1 MISHLKLIKLMIPI
15 SSTNF
20 HIKLHNKPK
29 SIIFNLT
36 SKYRNISINKSFL
49 KYILLNMIK
58 YNLLI
63 GNI

>member
-1 MISHLKLIKLMIPI
+1 MIPI

-20 HIKLHNKPK
+20 HIKLHNKIK
-29 SIIFNLT
+29 SIIFNLV
-36 SKYRNISINKSFL
+36 SKYRNISINKSFF